1 MTGTITLSC
10 GGLTATVS
18 VIQSGKITI
27 TGGRDDFNTVN
38 KSTSYDTY
46 TTTAGWKGCNCSVV
60 GGGNTNNNPTFNSL
74 LGADENT
81 RAFVINGKT
90 STVGTITSP
99 ILSGGCGNLSL
110 NYGLP
115 YSDTQIKFRID
126 ILQNGVEVFSR
137 IIENLEATKSV
148 KYTWSDDINVSGDF
162 QIVITNLCPS
172 SNSTSNKDRVAI
184 WDIIWTN

>member
-1 MTGTITLSC
+1 M
-10 GGLTATVS
+10 
-18 VIQSGKITI
+18 
-27 TGGRDDFNTVN
+27 
-38 KSTSYDTY
+38 
-46 TTTAGWKGCNCSVV
+46 
-60 GGGNTNNNPTFNSL
+60 

-115 YSDTQIKFRID
+115 YADTKIKFRID
-126 ILQNGVEVFSR
+126 ILQNDVKVFST
-137 IIENLEATKSV
+137 IIENLNTIQFV
-148 KYTWSDDINVSGDF
+148 KYTWSDDVNVSGDF

-172 SNSTSNKDRVAI
+172 NDSTSNKDRVAI